1 MDSQWTDCMGRNPRE
16 SAECIEGSGIKGKL
30 ILIMHRSIKLHTRKN
45 TVMASVMCKVQAK
58 ILAGFSYKCTM
69 LPPQTF
75 SGQEEAL
82 KKVKEMSLCIIP
94 PWSD

>member
-1 MDSQWTDCMGRNPRE
+1 
-16 SAECIEGSGIKGKL
+16 
-30 ILIMHRSIKLHTRKN
+30 
-45 TVMASVMCKVQAK
+45 MASVMYKVQAK

-82 KKVKEMSLCIIP
+82 KKVKEMSLRIIP
-94 PWSD
+94 TWSG